1 MNKIQIAIPVF
12 VMYSVITPIHGSSEF
27 RTRSTAFIQSIDSM

>member
-12 VMYSVITPIHGSSEF
+12 VMYSVITPIHGASKF